1 MTPPLLLPRFR
12 PPQRNFGRPVE
23 YGLVQAQPWSAP
35 VLTKLGA
42 PVDVSGKPWP
52 LGADGKPA
60 AGP

>member
-1 MTPPLLLPRFR
+1 MRT
-12 PPQRNFGRPVE
+12 
-23 YGLVQAQPWSAP
+23 YPWSAP
-35 VLTKLGA
+35 VLAKLDA